1 MPKLLVQLSD
11 THIRLPGQL
20 AYRRV
25 DTAALLAQAI
35 VSVLALPQAP
45 VAVVVT
51 GDLTDFGRPAEYTH
65 LRALLA
71 PLACPVYLMP
81 GNHDDRAALRRAFP
95 EHDWLQQ
102 SGEAF
107 LQYAV
112 DLGGLRLIALDTSV
126 TKAPHGELGPAHLA
140 WLDAALAADRTTPT
154 IVAMHHPPF
163 ATGIAHMDRIGLTK
177 GAGELE
183 ALLRE
188 HRNIERIVCGH
199 LHRSIQARFANT
211 FASTCP
217 SPAHQVALDLR
228 PDGPSAYRMEPPG
241 YQLHVWVDGR
251 LVTHTGVFGQYAGPY
266 PFHGAAG
273 ALLDGVAG

>member
-51 GDLTDFGRPAEYTH
+51 GDLTDFGRPAEYAH

-102 SGEAF
+102 SGDAF

-112 DLGGLRLIALDTSV
+112 DLGGLRLVALDTSV

-140 WLDAALAADRTTPT
+140 WLDAALAADRSTPT

-163 ATGIAHMDRIGLTK
+163 ATFIGHMDEIGLQQ
-177 GAGELE
+177 GGREL
-183 ALLRE
+183 AAVIAA
-188 HRNIERIVCGH
+188 HPQVERIVCGH
-199 LHRSIQARFANT
+199 LHRSIQARFAGT
-211 FASTCP
+211 IAMTAPST
-217 SPAHQVALDLR
+217 AHAVALDLAT
-228 PDGPSAYRMEPPG
+228 DAASEFAMQPPG
-241 YQLHVWVDGR
+241 YLVHVWSP
-251 LVTHTGVFGQYAGPY
+251 TGGVVSHLAFSGAFDGPY
-266 PFHGAAG
+266 PFH
-273 ALLDGVAG
+273 DGGGLID

>member
-51 GDLTDFGRPAEYTH
+51 GDLTDFGRPAEYAH

-163 ATGIAHMDRIGLTK
+163 ATFIGHMDEIGLQQ
-177 GAGELE
+177 GGREL
-183 ALLRE
+183 AAVIAR
-188 HRNIERIVCGH
+188 HPQVERIVCGH
-199 LHRSIQARFANT
+199 LHRSIQARFAGT
-211 FASTCP
+211 IAMTAPST
-217 SPAHQVALDLR
+217 AHAVALDLAT
-228 PDGPSAYRMEPPG
+228 DAASEFAMQPPG
-241 YQLHVWVDGR
+241 Y
-251 LVTHTGVFGQYAGPY
+251 LVHAWSQTGDVASHLAFSGTFEGPY
-266 PFHGAAG
+266 PFHDEAG
-273 ALLDGVAG
+273 LID

>member
-51 GDLTDFGRPAEYTH
+51 GDLTDFGRPAEYAH

-140 WLDAALAADRTTPT
+140 WLDAALAADRSTPT

-163 ATGIAHMDRIGLTK
+163 ATFIGHMDEIGLQQ
-177 GAGELE
+177 GGREL
-183 ALLRE
+183 AAVIAR
-188 HRNIERIVCGH
+188 HPQVERIVCGH
-199 LHRSIQARFANT
+199 LHRSIQARFAGT
-211 FASTCP
+211 IAMTAPST
-217 SPAHQVALDLR
+217 AHAVALDLAT
-228 PDGPSAYRMEPPG
+228 DAASEFAMQPPG
-241 YQLHVWVDGR
+241 Y
-251 LVTHTGVFGQYAGPY
+251 LVHAWSQTGDVASHLAFSGTFDGPY
-266 PFHGAAG
+266 PFHDEAG
-273 ALLDGVAG
+273 LID